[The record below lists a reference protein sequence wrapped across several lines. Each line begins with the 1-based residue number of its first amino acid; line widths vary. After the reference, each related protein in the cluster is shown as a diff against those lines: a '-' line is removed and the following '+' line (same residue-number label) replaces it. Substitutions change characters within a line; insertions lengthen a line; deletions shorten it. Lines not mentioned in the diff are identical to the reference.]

1 MMPMGINASAIVA
14 VYYKAPLNNRE
25 IFSFIESVFY
35 IKTSQD

>member
-1 MMPMGINASAIVA
+1 MGINASTIVA
-14 VYYKAPLNNRE
+14 VYFKEPFNNRE